1 MCDKE
6 LGDKDPITSLHL
18 LKYSVPHNGSNH
30 DIGLDS
36 FFCHYWDPSQMQVY
50 QMKSKCSGSI
60 VSFDAT
66 GSIVKRLRRPCG
78 NSGHVFLY
86 QGILCSQGDNIPLV
100 QMLTENH
107 TINIIA
113 KWLNEWQRAGAAVP
127 NEAVCD
133 FS

>member
-1 MCDKE
+1 M
-6 LGDKDPITSLHL
+6 
-18 LKYSVPHNGSNH
+18 
-30 DIGLDS
+30 
-36 FFCHYWDPSQMQVY
+36 
-50 QMKSKCSGSI
+50 
-60 VSFDAT
+60 
-66 GSIVKRLRRPCG
+66 KRLRRPCG

-113 KWLNEWQRAGAAVP
+113 KWLNEWQHAGAAAP